1 MTENSPTVS
10 VTDAAGLIAAVPLL
24 LGFRPTES
32 LVVLSV
38 RNRRLGPVMRV
49 DLPPPTD
56 VVPIGSYLVEQ
67 SCRHGDAVA
76 VLAFSGSPD
85 ARSAVAT
92 VLDLMLVA
100 GLSVIDALVVDG
112 DTASFLPDP
121 RGRLTPPIGV
131 PNADDP
137 FVTELAAAAAIAGRA
152 VLPSRSALAES
163 IRPPRA
169 SNLRRARQ
177 QMKAARLQLGDAADR
192 QTLIDRS
199 VGVIDRALDQIA
211 GQRSVGPATA
221 ATLCLVVQDVIVRD
235 LFIAQVV
242 TDRQSGWLPLL
253 ISAVTQVPADESEDL
268 TVVLASAAYRCGDGA
283 LAQVAVD
290 RCLQTR
296 PDHRMAWLLRE
307 LMTAGLPPTALD
319 SLGDLLDEDPDEQL
333 EWFDDDDDLSSDT
346 DTAVG

>member
-10 VTDAAGLIAAVPLL
+10 ITDAAGLIAAVPLL

-32 LVVLSV
+32 LVVLCV

-49 DLPPPTD
+49 DLPPPAEA
-56 VVPIGSYLVEQ
+56 VPVGSYLVEQ

-92 VLDLMLVA
+92 VLDLMLAA
-100 GLSVIDALVVDG
+100 GQSVIDALVVDG
-112 DTASFLPDP
+112 ETASFLPDP
-121 RGRLTPPIGV
+121 RGRPTPPIGV
-131 PNADDP
+131 PKADDP

-169 SNLRRARQ
+169 AKLRRARQ
-177 QMKAARLQLGDAADR
+177 QLKAARLRLGDVTDR
-192 QTLIDRS
+192 QSLIDRS
-199 VGVIDRALDQIA
+199 AGEIDGAMDQIA
-211 GQRSVGPATA
+211 GQRSVDPATA
-221 ATLCLVVQDVIVRD
+221 AILCVLMQDVMVRD
-235 LFIAQVV
+235 LLIARVV
-242 TDRQSGWLPLL
+242 TDRHADWLPLL

-268 TVVLASAAYRCGDGA
+268 TVVLASAAYRSGDGA

-290 RCLQTR
+290 RCLNTR

-307 LMTAGLPPTALD
+307 LMTAGLPPTALEA
-319 SLGDLLDEDPDEQL
+319 LGDLLDDNPDEDL
-333 EWFDDDDDLSSDT
+333 EWFDDDDDLTYDT
-346 DTAVG
+346 DTAAG